1 MKSILVVGAGRF
13 GIHLIRQL
21 HKGGDE
27 ILAVDISEERLEHVL
42 DYVTSSLIGDATDE
56 DFVRSIGVSNFDV
69 CIVAIGDN
77 FQSSLET
84 TSLLKEC
91 GAKFVVARAS
101 REVHEKFL
109 LRNGADAV
117 IFPEKQMAEWTAI
130 RFSSTNIL
138 DYIEVP
144 GEYSIF
150 EIAVPK
156 HWVGKSL
163 LELKIRQN
171 THLNVVAVRKTGGEL
186 NFDVDPET
194 VFEEG
199 SSLMI
204 LGRDKDIKKHLH
216 LNY

>member
-1 MKSILVVGAGRF
+1 MKSILVLGAGRF
-13 GIHLIRQL
+13 GVHLIKQL
-21 HKGGDE
+21 HKAGDE
-27 ILAVDISEERLEHVL
+27 ILVVDISEERLEHVL
-42 DYVTSSLIGDATDE
+42 DYVTSSLIGDSTDE
-56 DFVRSIGVSNFDV
+56 DFIRSIGVSNFDV

-84 TSLLKEC
+84 TSLLKEN

-130 RFSSTNIL
+130 RYSSSNIL
-138 DYIEVP
+138 DYIDVP
-144 GEYSIF
+144 GEFSIF
-150 EIAVPK
+150 EVEVPSS
-156 HWVGKSL
+156 WIGKNPI
-163 LELKIRQN
+163 ELKIRQSA
-171 THLNVVAVRKTGGEL
+171 HLNVLGVRRKGGEL
-186 NFDVDPET
+186 MLDVGPET

-199 SSLMI
+199 TSVMI
-204 LGRDKDIKKHLH
+204 LGKDKDIKKYLH

>member
-13 GIHLIRQL
+13 GMHLIKQL
-21 HKGGDE
+21 HAAGDE
-27 ILAVDISEERLEHVL
+27 ILVVDDSEERIEHAL

-56 DFVRSIGVSNFDV
+56 DFIRSIGVSNFDV

-77 FQSSLET
+77 FQSSLEA
-84 TSLLKEC
+84 TSLLKES

-117 IFPEKQMAEWTAI
+117 IFPEKQVAEWTAV
-130 RFSSTNIL
+130 RYSSSNIL
-138 DYIEVP
+138 DYIDVP

-150 EIAVPK
+150 EVKVPDA
-156 HWVGKSL
+156 WIGKNPI
-163 LELKIRQN
+163 ELKIRQN
-171 THLNVVAVRKTGGEL
+171 THLNILGVRCKGGDL
-186 NFDVDPET
+186 NLEVDPNT

-199 SSLMI
+199 SSVMV
-204 LGRDKDIKKHLH
+204 LGKDSDIKKHLH